1 MIRTSVSVF
10 LLLVSLQVESD
21 IFLVSEAERQYQ
33 SDVETAAFEGMMERG
48 LLEKAIAEKGLT
60 LDESTTFIRETA
72 RIASICNILGMRF
85 YQSDFKVKAGE
96 LISAGAGHAE
106 VKKEVE
112 KFLSDKIRSGE
123 IDQDAPF
130 EPILMG
136 LQFTEECMKAIKEDP
151 IPTPSSVSST
161 RDIPE
166 GYALDAESN
175 EIFYNGKL
183 VYRVRQD
190 DIWSFAC
197 LEMEGDL
204 KRPQGTAKI
213 SGVVRIF
220 PTKCRYQRPMYY
232 GDAMKFAAWAPPQN
246 SSVSF
251 VMSNG
256 SGGSS
261 SAIKYKAVTLN
272 SGRIIS
278 ESATFM
284 AGEYFSA
291 IVSDECTALINEYDK
306 SQNLML
312 AGNCR
317 THSQTS
323 QQYKGM

>member
-1 MIRTSVSVF
+1 MRRASVSVF
-10 LLLVSLQVESD
+10 LLLVSLQVNSD
-21 IFLVSEAERQYQ
+21 IFLVSEAEKQYQ
-33 SDVETAAFEGMMERG
+33 SDVEAAAFEGMMERG

-60 LDESTTFIRETA
+60 LDESTTLIRETA

-85 YQSDFKVKAGE
+85 YQSDFKAKAGE
-96 LISAGAGHAE
+96 LISAGADHAE
-106 VKKEVE
+106 VKKGIE
-112 KFLSDKIRSGE
+112 KFLSDRIRSGE

-130 EPILMG
+130 EPILRG
-136 LQFTEECMKAIKEDP
+136 LKFTEECMQVIKEDP

-166 GYALDAESN
+166 GYALDAGSK

-183 VYRVRQD
+183 VYRERQD
-190 DIWSFAC
+190 DIWSFTC

-220 PTKCRYQRPMYY
+220 PTNCRYQRAIYY

-246 SSVSF
+246 NSVSF

-261 SAIKYKAVTLN
+261 SAIEYKAITLK
-272 SGRIIS
+272 SGVVVS
-278 ESATFM
+278 ESASFRS
-284 AGEYFSA
+284 GEYFSA
-291 IVSDECTALINEYDK
+291 IVSDQCTALINEYDK
-306 SQNLML
+306 SQNLTL

-317 THSQTS
+317 THSQIS